1 MRGVTRYLL
10 LIIAFMAQACK
21 PGSAPDPSSTEQA
34 TVAAVRQV
42 SEAYLAAI
50 RGGDINEALNQ
61 WADSMTVLPPN
72 EPALKGRE
80 AFRAWGEAFMKQLKV
95 VDAKFTESEVVT
107 SGDLAIERVAF
118 AWTLQPLAGGAPIV
132 ETGKGLHVFRRQTD
146 GNWKLTMD
154 VWSADAP
161 ATP

>member
-1 MRGVTRYLL
+1 MRSVTRYLL
-10 LIIAFMAQACK
+10 LTIAFTAQACK
-21 PGSAPDPSSTEQA
+21 PGSAPDPGSTEQA

-50 RGGDINEALNQ
+50 RGGDINGALTQ

-72 EPALKGRE
+72 EPALRGRE
-80 AFRAWGEAFMKQLKV
+80 AFRTWLEVFVKQLKV

-107 SGDLAIERVAF
+107 SGDLAIERVGF
-118 AWTLQPLAGGAPIV
+118 AWTLQPVAGGAPIT
-132 ETGKGLHVFRRQTD
+132 EIGKGLHVFRRQTD
-146 GNWKLTMD
+146 GTWKLAMD